1 MFRRAIMIVWAT
13 VSVILSP
20 SFGAAHP
27 MGNFSVS
34 HYSAIRVGKEAV
46 EIKYI
51 LDLAEIPTFQE
62 MQENGIAPDS
72 NNAGTRAFLR
82 RKITQLRDGLSLR
95 IGGKPRSLEAATSEV
110 IFPPG
115 AGGLPTMKIAVRFTA
130 NFNRDSADAERVL
143 EYRDDNFPGRAGWK
157 EIVARADREVNLL
170 ESNTPARDRSRELTD
185 YPTDLLDSP
194 PQRLEARIRF
204 AMAAAAPAE
213 KNPATPAK
221 PARAMAPSAGLSTP
235 TTRMPPA
242 PSGSVPPRL
251 SSNRQATPRNSFT
264 EMMATKQLGWEVVL
278 AALAVAVALGAFH
291 ALEPGHGKTLV
302 AAYLV
307 GARGSFKHALL
318 LGLIVTASH
327 TAGVYLLGAA
337 TLYLSQSI
345 VPERLY
351 PWLALASGLMIAA
364 LGLTLL
370 VRRISADDHSRNHAH
385 HHHHHHHD
393 HDREN
398 DHPPGH
404 HHHETTQNASLK
416 QLVAL
421 GVSGGI
427 VPCPAAL
434 VVLLSAVS
442 LHRIGFGLLLIVAFS
457 VGLAAVLIAVGMLMV
472 YARRFMARFRGDG
485 TVIAR
490 WLPVTSSAFIA
501 LFGLGLTWQ
510 ALVSAGFIR
519 L

>member
-1 MFRRAIMIVWAT
+1 MYGRIFAILGVALGAAL
-13 VSVILSP
+13 VPRL
-20 SFGAAHP
+20 GAAHP

-34 HYSAIRVGKEAV
+34 HYSAIRVSKEAIEV
-46 EIKYI
+46 KYI
-51 LDLAEIPTFQE
+51 LDLAEIPTFLE

-72 NNAGTRAFLR
+72 DSSATRAFLR
-82 RKITQLRDGLSLR
+82 RKTTQLRDGLLLR
-95 IGGKPRSLEAATSEV
+95 IGGQRRPLEAAASEI

-130 NFNRDSADAERVL
+130 NLGADAAGAERVL

-157 EIVARADREVNLL
+157 EIVARAEREVNLL
-170 ESNTPARDRSRELTD
+170 ESSAPAADRSRELTD
-185 YPTDLLDSP
+185 YPSNLLDSP
-194 PQRLEARIRF
+194 PQQLEARIRF
-204 AMAAAAPAE
+204 AMATAAPAE
-213 KNPATPAK
+213 KNSLALAK
-221 PARAMAPSAGLSTP
+221 PARAITPSARLSTQAINARP
-235 TTRMPPA
+235 TT
-242 PSGSVPPRL
+242 SGSEPPRL
-251 SSNRQATPRNSFT
+251 SPNRQATPRNSFT
-264 EMMATKQLGWEVVL
+264 EIMATKELGWEIVL

-307 GARGSFKHALL
+307 GSRGTFKQALL

-337 TLYLSQSI
+337 TLYASQYI

-370 VRRISADDHSRNHAH
+370 ARRISADDHSRNHAH
-385 HHHHHHHD
+385 HHHHHHD
-393 HDREN
+393 HDR
-398 DHPPGH
+398 DHAHLH
-404 HHHETTQNASLK
+404 HHHETTQNVSLK
-416 QLVAL
+416 QLIAL

-485 TVIAR
+485 MVVTR

>member
-1 MFRRAIMIVWAT
+1 MFRRAIMIVWA
-13 VSVILSP
+13 SVGAILSP
-20 SFGAAHP
+20 NLGAAHP

-46 EIKYI
+46 EVKYI

-62 MQENGIAPDS
+62 MQESGIAPDP
-72 NNAGTRAFLR
+72 NNAGTQAFLR
-82 RKITQLRDGLSLR
+82 RKTAQLRDGLSLR
-95 IGGKPRSLEAATSEV
+95 IGGKPRQLEAAASEV

-130 NFNRDSADAERVL
+130 NSNGDSADAERIL

-157 EIVARADREVNLL
+157 EIVTRADRAVNLL
-170 ESNTPARDRSRELTD
+170 ESSATAADRSRELTD

-194 PQRLEARIRF
+194 PQQLEARIRF
-204 AMAAAAPAE
+204 AMAATASTE
-213 KNPATPAK
+213 KNPAALSK
-221 PARAMAPSAGLSTP
+221 PSLAIIPSAGLSTP
-235 TTRMPPA
+235 ATHALPPA
-242 PSGSVPPRL
+242 ANPSEPARL
-251 SSNRQATPRNSFT
+251 SSNRQTTPRNSFS
-264 EMMATKQLGWEVVL
+264 EIMATKKLGWEIVL

-307 GARGSFKHALL
+307 GSRGTFKHALL

-337 TLYLSQSI
+337 TLYASQYI
-345 VPERLY
+345 VPEQLY

-370 VRRISADDHSRNHAH
+370 ARRISADDHSLNHAH
-385 HHHHHHHD
+385 HHHHHHAHD
-393 HDREN
+393 HE
-398 DHPPGH
+398 HTH
-404 HHHETTQNASLK
+404 TQHHETTQNVSLK
-416 QLVAL
+416 QLIAL

-485 TVIAR
+485 IVVTR